1 VDDREQG
8 NDTTMARIL
17 LLLQQQANRRL
28 LSEWLAP
35 HHQVV
40 TADAVPDNQDAFDLA
55 IVDSPSLERL
65 RQGVQARKEAEAP
78 IFLPFVLLTPRQQVS
93 LAARHLGRTVDE
105 VLLLP
110 TDKIELRA
118 RVELL
123 LLVRQQSQDLW
134 QYRQDE
140 TALRAAHRALDD
152 AKTTFMHL
160 ASQTLQPPL
169 VAIQDEV
176 DGLLT
181 GAGLAQE
188 AQQSLQHI
196 RSHTEQLL
204 RLVSELLEATR
215 LLSGLQQPSLQ
226 AVELGALLQEVS
238 QHLQPLA
245 ESKRLQT
252 VVAVPPPPVQVQA
265 DRHGLT
271 QVLTALLTNAYL
283 YAPDETSVILRVSL
297 QAQSVQIDVVDQGP
311 GIAEPDQQYL
321 LTPFG
326 RSVPAQGQES
336 SDPGLRL
343 FLAQVWVEKHG
354 GRIWVTSRPG
364 EDNTF
369 SCTFLLAPSE
379 A

>member
-1 VDDREQG
+1 
-8 NDTTMARIL
+8 MARIL

-35 HHQVV
+35 HHQVI
-40 TADAVPDNQDAFDLA
+40 TADAVPDNRDAFDLA

-65 RQGVQARKEAEAP
+65 RQGVQDRKEAEAP
-78 IFLPFVLLTPRQQVS
+78 MFLPFVLLTPRQQVS

-110 TDKIELRA
+110 TDKVELRA

-123 LLVRQQSQDLW
+123 LLVRQQSQELL

-140 TALRAAHRALDD
+140 TGLQAARQALDD
-152 AKTTFMHL
+152 ARTTFMRL

-176 DGLLT
+176 QSLLT
-181 GAGLAQE
+181 GAGLAKGL
-188 AQQSLQHI
+188 QQGLQHI
-196 RSHTEQLL
+196 RSHTEYLL
-204 RLVSELLEATR
+204 RLVSELLEATH

-226 AVELGALLQEVS
+226 AVELGALIHEVS
-238 QHLQPLA
+238 QPLQPLA
-245 ESKRLQT
+245 ESKRLQI
-252 VVAVPPPPVQVQA
+252 VVAVPPTPVQVQA

-271 QVLTALLTNAYL
+271 QVLTALLINAYT
-283 YAPDETSVILRVSL
+283 YAPDETSVILRVSI

-311 GIAEPDQQYL
+311 GIAEIDQQDL
-321 LTPFG
+321 FTPFC
-326 RSVPAQGQES
+326 RSAPAQGEVGG
-336 SDPGLRL
+336 DPGLRL
-343 FLAQVWVEKHG
+343 FVAQVWVEKHG
-354 GRIWVTSRPG
+354 GRLWVTSRPG

-369 SCTFLLAPSE
+369 SCTLLLAPSE
-379 A
+379 ASSV